1 MTRGRLFRG
10 PQHKGLTAY
19 FYFDPYHE
27 DISFCLAT
35 HSNSLNESSNKNNH
49 SKNAVLTLSL
59 SLWVSLALSPSL
71 SDTQIESRQ
80 AWQRPELSN

>member
-1 MTRGRLFRG
+1 MTRARLFRG

-49 SKNAVLTLSL
+49 SKNAVLTLALSHFGSRLL
-59 SLWVSLALSPSL
+59 SLPPSP
-71 SDTQIESRQ
+71 IHR
-80 AWQRPELSN
+80 